1 MSTASSHPST
11 RWVRAP
17 RIPAAT
23 RTDGLTVTFENGC
36 WELIRQGQVEPLT
49 ATPAITSYLNRAIEE
64 VDEKHPPFPWSFTG
78 GIWRANLW
86 EVRPDGSGTWGV
98 YRVID
103 GKEER
108 SSRQPFPSADRARRW
123 AELRFDRGDAGLR
136 GPRPRAGSRASFKLP
151 DVRVTETERDHAL
164 ALLVRLGLSYSDF
177 VRAALVWAEDNAL
190 DGGGW
195 TVEEDVDGTHA
206 FVPTPD
212 LLRRLVPW
220 RAPVPEEPDNAT

>member
-1 MSTASSHPST
+1 MSNDVIHPST

-36 WELIRQGQVEPLT
+36 WEVIKQGQVEPL

-64 VDEKHPPFPWSFTG
+64 VDEKYPPFPWSFAD

-86 EVRPDGSGTWGV
+86 EVRPGGTFGSWGV
-98 YRVID
+98 YRIID

-108 SSRQPFPSADRARRW
+108 ASRQPFPSADRARRW

-136 GPRPRAGSRASFKLP
+136 GPKPRAGSRASFKLP
-151 DVRVTETERDHAL
+151 DVRVTEAERDHAL
-164 ALLVRLGLSYSDF
+164 GLLVALGISYSDF
-177 VRAALVWAEDNAL
+177 VRAALAWAEENVL
-190 DGGGW
+190 DGDAWVIEQDGS
-195 TVEEDVDGTHA
+195 GTHA
-206 FVPTPD
+206 FVPAPEGPD
-212 LLRRLVPW
+212 E
-220 RAPVPEEPDNAT
+220 AA